1 MKAGSCRYNIRI
13 GYRHTSSR
21 HPLLLH
27 KTVNTDLYRLLKPL
41 DELIVPILG
50 QAYVRYP
57 SVALGTCPQSIIT
70 DQITDQ
76 YAPYCSELSYAV
88 SNDYIELDDCWWMKQ
103 EMNTLFLRHKLP
115 Y

>member
-1 MKAGSCRYNIRI
+1 MKTGSCRYNIRI

-41 DELIVPILG
+41 DELIVPISG

-57 SVALGTCPQSIIT
+57 SVALGTCPILLLLTRLLNIMRRIVVNWPMLYVMIAEGYLI
-70 DQITDQ
+70 DDG
-76 YAPYCSELSYAV
+76 
-88 SNDYIELDDCWWMKQ
+88 YIE
-103 EMNTLFLRHKLP
+103 T
-115 Y
+115 